1 MAFPRA
7 LRFLASLTIR
17 PLLLAA
23 AALGVAYPRVTLAQ
37 QSPQAVPAS
46 GALSEVKVQASR
58 ITQISPGVSNDYQLT
73 SENIADLPAGDDTV
87 LTDVLAQM
95 PGVGIDQNQQVHI
108 RNTEGSGFQYEING
122 ALVPLDITTNPPFMA
137 MFNPLFIKR
146 LDLLDG
152 VLPAQY
158 SYSMGGVIDIETK
171 DGCEQPGGNAT
182 IYAGQREMFQPS
194 VQYGGCDGALSYYGS
209 ALYTQSNL
217 AFSSATPGP
226 TPIHDWTHQV
236 QALGVL
242 TYSVSSATR
251 LSLIVSAAPSTN
263 QLPNVSGLTPQ
274 FPLANAPVIPS
285 ADINS
290 YLNFKDYLAILSL
303 TSSPTSQLSY
313 ELSYTA
319 HDIEELYQPDDVGEL
334 EYQGIATQ
342 ASHNDLDNT
351 LQGDLKYR
359 VGAHTVG
366 AGFYVGAYH
375 VSADGSSL
383 VFPADA
389 SGTQISDVP
398 FTVINDLHQM
408 NILTGLYVDDLWTID
423 RQLRLSSGVRWD
435 TLSGISHGN
444 QVNPTLNLSYTPVL
458 GTTFHVGAARYFQ
471 VPSFEG
477 ISPNAPAAFA
487 NSTGAGPVGVT
498 TPLPE
503 EDWEYDVGLVQ
514 VLTPHM
520 TMSEDNFYEK
530 TRHYLDAGQFGAV
543 PVFAPFNY
551 QHGYIWGSE
560 VAVDYSAGRFSAY
573 GNATLGRNLETGVA
587 TGEFNFADPAEL
599 ADIDSHYIVLDHQP
613 ITTVNAGA
621 AYGWRRFKFSVDA
634 VYDTGLRTGFAN
646 QLTLPH
652 VFQVNLGAQ
661 TTFEIAGHQLSN
673 RLTLLNIFDRVNLI
687 RPFGGLG
694 VFQTAYGPRFTA
706 FDALT
711 LYF

>member
-1 MAFPRA
+1 MAFLLAMR
-7 LRFLASLTIR
+7 LRLGW
-17 PLLLAA
+17 LLLAGC
-23 AALGVAYPRVTLAQ
+23 ALSLGYARVTLAQ
-37 QSPQAVPAS
+37 QYPQAAPAP
-46 GALSEVKVQASR
+46 GTLSEVTVQANR
-58 ITQISPGVSNDYQLT
+58 ILSPPGVSNDYRLT
-73 SENIADLPAGDDTV
+73 GESIADLPAGDNTV

-108 RNTEGSGFQYEING
+108 RNTEGSGFQYEIDG

-152 VLPAQY
+152 ILPAQY
-158 SYSMGGVIDIETK
+158 SYSTGGVIAIQTK
-171 DGCEQPGGNAT
+171 NGCEQSGGNAT
-182 IYAGQREMFQPS
+182 IYGGQRDMLQPS
-194 VQYGGCDGALSYYGS
+194 VQYGGCDGAFSYYGS

-226 TPIHDWTHQV
+226 TPIHDRAHEV
-236 QALGVL
+236 QALGVF
-242 TYSVSSATR
+242 TYAAGSATN
-251 LSLIVSAAPSTN
+251 LSLIVSASPSTN
-263 QLPNVSGLTPQ
+263 QLPDVPGLAPQ
-274 FPLANAPVIPS
+274 FSLANAPVVPS

-290 YLNFKDYLAILSL
+290 HLNFKDYLAILSL
-303 TSSPTSQLSY
+303 TGAPSLRLSY
-313 ELSYTA
+313 QLSYTA
-319 HDIEELYQPDDVGEL
+319 HDIEELYLPDDVGEL
-334 EYQGIATQ
+334 EYQGIATR
-342 ASHNDLDNT
+342 ASHKDLDNT

-359 VGAHTVG
+359 AGAHAVS
-366 AGFYVGAYH
+366 AGFYIGAYH

-389 SGTQISDVP
+389 SGAEISDVP

-408 NILTGLYVDDLWTID
+408 NILTGLYVGDLWVID
-423 RQLRLSSGVRWD
+423 PQLHLNSGLRWD

-444 QVNPTLNLSYTPVL
+444 QVNPTVNLSYTPVR
-458 GTTFHVGAARYFQ
+458 GTTLHAGLARYFQ

-487 NSTGAGPVGVT
+487 DSTGTGPIGAT

-503 EDWEYDVGLVQ
+503 DDWEYDIGVLH

-551 QHGYIWGSE
+551 QHGYIWGAE
-560 VAVDYSAGRFSAY
+560 VAVDYAAGHLSVY
-573 GNATLGRNLETGVA
+573 GNVTLGRNLETGVA
-587 TGEFNFADPAEL
+587 TGQFNFADPAEL
-599 ADIDSHYIVLDHQP
+599 AYIDSHYIVLDHQP

-621 AYGWRRFKFSVDA
+621 AYDWRRFKFSVDG

-646 QLTLPH
+646 QLKLPH
-652 VFQVNLGAQ
+652 VFQVNLGLQ
-661 TTFEIAGHQLSN
+661 RTFEVAGRLLSN

-687 RPFGGLG
+687 RPSGGLG
-694 VFQTAYGPRFTA
+694 VFQSAYGLRFTV
-706 FDALT
+706 FDTLT